1 MIVTCPQCQTRFR
14 IPDDKVTAKG
24 VKVRC
29 TRCRH
34 TFRVSRPAE
43 QQEASEDPFAQFA
56 PPDALSEEDKTPT
69 RGLPVPATLGVEVEH
84 AAPPPTD
91 DFDVDVEAP
100 DKRRESPAWDFPPP
114 PPRPPEPSAVAPPV
128 QEPVEDATPR
138 VALARILT
146 VRQLTVVP
154 AAQETPAQEEDLGLE
169 GPPDAPLE
177 LDTGSPH
184 SAWQGSL
191 EGGLELPPSSGD
203 AEFDFGDLNLD
214 SPGVPVSPAPPP
226 APVARHSPTPTP
238 MPVGRTPQPAPPPPA
253 APFPR
258 TPIPAPQQPDT
269 AELDFDEM
277 QSPIA
282 PMAARPQAQ
291 AVPQDLA
298 FGEMDVSAPEAH
310 SETALDYGDGEPALA
325 PPGKGTPVPQ
335 PDGRTPTGELFGKSA
350 TRLDEELFPL
360 GPAGTDVNTA
370 ADRAAFFDMPERHAA
385 EDAQQAAYAG
395 PTSLLADV
403 PDAIPDAPVHPA
415 AGLPAVPPTTVGR
428 VSRPPTGTSVL
439 GLEERR
445 ELGAA
450 RRVSAAVVNI
460 GVAALLV
467 LVLAAVGNV
476 YVNEGH
482 LDWAV
487 LSPRRW
493 AALFVPP
500 SGIVTLDVSNGLYE
514 TRGGRPLAYVRGRVE
529 NRGQRPGQV
538 LVRAEIWDG
547 SQLLGT
553 SEGLAGV
560 LPTPE
565 EMVEASTGRDVAAL
579 RARLQQGAPAVAP
592 GKGTDFVLLFDEP
605 PAEAAGLRLKVT
617 AAAADGR

>member
-43 QQEASEDPFAQFA
+43 PQESSEDPFAQFA
-56 PPDALSEEDKTPT
+56 PPDTLTEEDKTPT
-69 RGLPVPATLGVEVEH
+69 RGLALPGVLSVEVEPGV
-84 AAPPPTD
+84 PPPAD
-91 DFDVDVEAP
+91 DFDVDVETPEA
-100 DKRRESPAWDFPPP
+100 KKKESLSWSFPPP
-114 PPRPPEPSAVAPPV
+114 PARPPESVAAPP
-128 QEPVEDATPR
+128 PPPLDPEDPTPR
-138 VALARILT
+138 VALARIAM
-146 VRQLTVVP
+146 VRQLTVIP
-154 AAQETPAQEEDLGLE
+154 AVEERADDEDPKL
-169 GPPDAPLE
+169 DAPSDSPLE
-177 LDTGSPH
+177 LDTGSPQ
-184 SAWQGSL
+184 SAWQGSI
-191 EGGLELPPSSGD
+191 EGGLELPPATDS

-214 SPGVPVSPAPPP
+214 GASLPASPPP
-226 APVARHSPTPTP
+226 T
-238 MPVGRTPQPAPPPPA
+238 PVGR
-253 APFPR
+253 R
-258 TPIPAPQQPDT
+258 TPIPAPRPPAPVGRTPVPTPEPPPQ
-269 AELDFDEM
+269 ESGNNLDFDEM
-277 QSPIA
+277 QSPLA
-282 PMAARPQAQ
+282 PLAVRQRAQ
-291 AVPQDLA
+291 AGPPEFS
-298 FGEMDVSAPEAH
+298 FGEMDVGPAPESH
-310 SETALDYGDGEPALA
+310 SETSLDYEDVEPAEA
-325 PPGKGTPVPQ
+325 PPQREPAVPQ
-335 PDGRTPTGELFGKSA
+335 PDTRTPTGELFGRSA
-350 TRLDEELFPL
+350 TRLDEESFPL
-360 GPAGTDVNTA
+360 GPVGTDANTA
-370 ADRAAFFDMPERHAA
+370 ADRAALFDMPERLAPA
-385 EDAQQAAYAG
+385 DQPPQEASAG

-403 PDAIPDAPVHPA
+403 PDAVPDAPVHPA
-415 AGLPAVPPTTVGR
+415 SGLPAVPTTTTIGR

-439 GLEERR
+439 GLDERR

-450 RRVSAAVVNI
+450 RRLSATVVNI

-467 LVLAAVGNV
+467 VVLAAVGNV

-487 LSPRRW
+487 LSPKRW

-529 NRGQRPGQV
+529 NRGQKPGQV
-538 LVRAEIWDG
+538 RVRAEIWDG

-565 EMVEASTGRDVAAL
+565 DMVEASTGRDVAAL
-579 RARLQQGAPAVAP
+579 RARLQQGAPQVSP

-617 AAAADGR
+617 AAAADTR